1 MKSLYF
7 LLLLPLNLNAEVLS
21 SGTNGFIIQI
31 ESQADAVPAVAY
43 QQFINVGDWWNAEH
57 TYYGKSE
64 NLSIDAKAGGCFC
77 EIEGNKQVLHMTIS
91 YVDPG
96 SSSNSPE
103 IRMIGGLGPLQMM
116 GVHGGMS
123 WQFVSVGDD
132 QTKIIHRYQV
142 TGYME
147 GGLDK
152 LAPIVNQV
160 QQLQVDKL
168 VLQLEAN

>member
-7 LLLLPLNLNAEVLS
+7 LLLLPLNLCAEVLS
-21 SGTNGFIIQI
+21 SGDRGFTIQI
-31 ESQADAVPAVAY
+31 ERQVEVEPAAAY
-43 QQFINVGDWWNAEH
+43 QQFIKVGDWWNAEH

-77 EIEGNKQVLHMTIS
+77 EIEGDKQVLHMTVS
-91 YVDPG
+91 YVEPG
-96 SSSNSPE
+96 TSSNNPE
-103 IRMIGGLGPLQMM
+103 IRMIGGLGPLQML

-123 WQFVSVGDD
+123 WQFVSVGENK
-132 QTKIIHRYQV
+132 TKIVHRYQV

-152 LAPIVNQV
+152 LAPIVDKV
-160 QQLQVDKL
+160 QQMQVDSL
-168 VLQLEAN
+168 ARLLEAN